1 MDMRTPLA
9 QARGLGP
16 AKSGGTSHWW
26 AQRLTSLALVPLM
39 LWFVVAVISLI
50 GADHGAFVA
59 WVSEPGTLLLLVLT
73 IISLFYHLDQGMQVV
88 VEDYIHGEAAK
99 LTVLIAVKGFSYIG
113 GIASPLA
120 VLRVAFGS

>member
-39 LWFVVAVISLI
+39 LWFVFAVIGQI
-50 GADHGAFVA
+50 GADHAALVA
-59 WVSEPGTLLLLVLT
+59 WVSQPGTVLLLVLT
-73 IISLFYHLDQGMQVV
+73 IISTFYHIEQGMQVV
-88 VEDYIHGEAAK
+88 VEDYVHGEGAK
-99 LTVLIAVKGFSYIG
+99 VSILILVKAFSYIG
-113 GIASPLA
+113 GIACLLA
-120 VLRVAFGS
+120 VLSIAFGS